1 MKILNMLT
9 WHSASL
15 WLVIT
20 TLAMADTGSKVSSEN
35 VDCGEGSVVSGET
48 CQVPPDQA
56 RYDHYRIYNVQFD
69 TDEQIKLFQKLEDES
84 DSLTFIGHAREIGQ
98 KLSIL
103 VAAHRVADF
112 ADLLKTYHIEHRVLT
127 YNFQDKIDSNL
138 REVLPDSIDPSK
150 LDWQHFFHLKTIYAW
165 LDQMAEKYSDRLTV
179 LDMGSSTQ
187 NNRIMGIKLSTNP
200 NNKAIFIEAGIHA
213 REWISPA
220 TATYIINE
228 LLTSQDAGVQ
238 KLARDYNWFVFPSVN
253 PDGYKYTFEHDRMWR
268 KNRQLFGTSR
278 GVDLNRNYPDH
289 WNSTGSSSDPT
300 RYDYAGPSAGSE
312 VETQRLIDF
321 IRSHAKKEQIKTYI
335 ALHSYSQMLM
345 FPYGH
350 TKERVYNYDDLQ
362 EFGKKAAA
370 AIKAESGRDY
380 VSGSLYETI
389 YPAGGGSM
397 DWAHAELEIPIAYTF
412 ELRGPPDSQDLF
424 ILPAVQIQPTA
435 SEAFTAIRTI
445 VEAAAEKGYYK

>member
-1 MKILNMLT
+1 M
-9 WHSASL
+9 S
-15 WLVIT
+15 
-20 TLAMADTGSKVSSEN
+20 
-35 VDCGEGSVVSGET
+35 VSGNKIEGVSGGS
-48 CQVPPDQA
+48 CVMKDQA
-56 RYDHYRIYNVQFD
+56 RYDYYRIYNVRFD
-69 TDEQIKLFQKLEDES
+69 NEEQIKLFQQLEEQS

-112 ADLLKTYHIEHRVLT
+112 ADLLETYKLEHRVLT
-127 YNFQDKIDSNL
+127 YNFQEKIDRNMG
-138 REVLPDSIDPSK
+138 EVLPEDTDVSK
-150 LDWQHFFHLKTIYAW
+150 YDWQHFFHLKTIYDWMDDLAS
-165 LDQMAEKYSDRLTV
+165 KYPDRLSV
-179 LDMGSSTQ
+179 LDMGTSTQ
-187 NNRIMGIKLSTNP
+187 GNAIKGVKLGQNP
-200 NNKAIFIEAGIHA
+200 ANKAIFIESGIHA
-213 REWISPA
+213 REWIAPA

-228 LLTSQDAGVQ
+228 LLTSKDERIQE
-238 KLARDYNWFVFPSVN
+238 LAKNFNWIVFPCVN

-268 KNRQLFGTSR
+268 KNRQLFGTCR

-312 VETQRLIDF
+312 LETQRLIEF
-321 IRSHAKKEQIKTYI
+321 IRGHVEKDQIKTYI

-345 FPYGH
+345 FPYGY
-350 TKERVYNYDDLQ
+350 TKDHVSNYDDLQ
-362 EFGKKAAA
+362 EFGKKASA

-380 VSGSLYETI
+380 ISGNLFETI
-389 YPAGGGSM
+389 YPSSGGSM
-397 DWAHAELEIPIAYTF
+397 DWAHAETGIPIAYTF

-424 ILPAVQIQPTA
+424 ILPAVEIQPTA

>member
-1 MKILNMLT
+1 MLT
-9 WHSASL
+9 WQVGARL
-15 WLVIT
+15 LVIPILT
-20 TLAMADTGSKVSSEN
+20 MAASGIKLECGDGICLIDAGSPP
-35 VDCGEGSVVSGET
+35 
-48 CQVPPDQA
+48 PPDQA

-69 TDEQIKLFQKLEDES
+69 NQEQIELFQKLEDQS

-103 VAAHRVADF
+103 VAAHRVSDF
-112 ADLLKTYHIEHRVLT
+112 ADLLKTYKLKHRVLT
-127 YNFQDKIDSNL
+127 YNFQEKIDRNMG
-138 REVLPDSIDPSK
+138 EVLPESIDATQY
-150 LDWQHFFHLKTIYAW
+150 DWQHFFHLKTIYGW
-165 LDQMAEKYSDRLTV
+165 MDVMAKKYPDLLTV
-179 LDMGSSTQ
+179 LDMGKSTQ
-187 NNRIMGIKLSTNP
+187 GHAIKGIKLASKP
-200 NNKAIFIEAGIHA
+200 DNKAIFIESGIHA
-213 REWISPA
+213 REWIAPA

-228 LLTSQDAGVQ
+228 LLTSQDAGVL
-238 KLARDYNWFVFPSVN
+238 KLAKNFNWIIFPCVN

-268 KNRQLFGTSR
+268 KNRQLFGTCR

-300 RYDYAGPSAGSE
+300 RYDFAGPSAGSE
-312 VETQRLIDF
+312 LETQCLLQF
-321 IRSHAKKEQIKTYI
+321 IRSNVQKEQIKTYI

-345 FPYGH
+345 FPYGY
-350 TKERVYNYDDLQ
+350 TKERVSNYDDLQ

-389 YPAGGGSM
+389 YPSSGGSM
-397 DWAHAELEIPIAYTF
+397 DWAHEEAGIPIAYTF

-424 ILPAVQIQPTA
+424 ILPAVEIQPTA

-445 VEAAAEKGYYK
+445 VEAADEKGYYN

>member
-1 MKILNMLT
+1 NMLT
-9 WHSASL
+9 SQIVAQ
-15 WLVIT
+15 WLVIPS
-20 TLAMADTGSKVSSEN
+20 LAMAASGTKLESGTCPLTKPADSG
-35 VDCGEGSVVSGET
+35 CGDAAT
-48 CQVPPDQA
+48 PPDQA
-56 RYDHYRIYNVQFD
+56 RYDNYRIYNVEFEN
-69 TDEQIKLFQKLEDES
+69 EQQIELFQKLEDQS

-112 ADLLKTYHIEHRVLT
+112 ADLLKTYKLKHRVLT
-127 YNFQDKIDSNL
+127 YNFQEKIDRNL
-138 REVLPDSIDPSK
+138 GEVQPESIDASQF
-150 LDWQHFFHLKTIYAW
+150 DWQHFFHLRTIYEW
-165 LDQMAEKYSDRLTV
+165 LDRMAEKFPQLTV
-179 LDMGSSTQ
+179 LDMGTSTQ
-187 NNRIMGIKLSTNP
+187 GNAIKGVKLVSNP
-200 NNKAIFIEAGIHA
+200 ANKAIFIESGIHA
-213 REWISPA
+213 REWIAPA

-228 LLTSQDAGVQ
+228 LLTSQDAQVQ
-238 KLARDYNWFVFPSVN
+238 KLAKEYNWIVFPCVN

-268 KNRQLFGTSR
+268 KNRQLFGTCR

-300 RYDYAGPSAGSE
+300 RYDFAGPSAGSE
-312 VETQRLIDF
+312 LETQRLMAF
-321 IRSHAKKEQIKTYI
+321 IRENVGKEQIKTYI

-345 FPYGH
+345 FPYGY
-350 TKERVYNYDDLQ
+350 TKERVSNYADLQ
-362 EFGKKAAA
+362 EFGQKASA

-389 YPAGGGSM
+389 YPSSGGSM
-397 DWAHAELEIPIAYTF
+397 DWAHSEAGIPVAYTF

-424 ILPAVQIQPTA
+424 ILPAVEIKPTA

>member
-1 MKILNMLT
+1 MA
-9 WHSASL
+9 ASGTNL
-15 WLVIT
+15 DSGICPV
-20 TLAMADTGSKVSSEN
+20 AGDSGCRGS
-35 VDCGEGSVVSGET
+35 
-48 CQVPPDQA
+48 PPDQA
-56 RYDHYRIYNVQFD
+56 RYDNYRIYNVEFENQ
-69 TDEQIKLFQKLEDES
+69 EQIELFQKLEEQS

-103 VAAHRVADF
+103 VAAHRVADI
-112 ADLLKTYHIEHRVLT
+112 ADLLKTYKVKHRVRQLSGEDRP
-127 YNFQDKIDSNL
+127 QSG
-138 REVLPDSIDPSK
+138 EVQPESIDASQ
-150 LDWQHFFHLKTIYAW
+150 LDWQHLFHLKTIYEW
-165 LDQMAEKYSDRLTV
+165 LDKMAEKYPNRVTV

-187 NNRIMGIKLSTNP
+187 GNAIKGVKLISNA
-200 NNKAIFIEAGIHA
+200 NNKAIFIESGIHA

-220 TATYIINE
+220 AATYIINQ
-228 LLTSQDAGVQ
+228 LLTSQDPKVQ
-238 KLARDYNWFVFPSVN
+238 QLAQNYNWIIFPSVN

-268 KNRQLFGTSR
+268 KNRQLFGTCR

-312 VETQRLIDF
+312 LETKRLIDF
-321 IRSHAKKEQIKTYI
+321 IRANADKEQIKTYI

-345 FPYGH
+345 FPYGY
-350 TKERVYNYDDLQ
+350 TKERVSNYDDLQ
-362 EFGKKAAA
+362 EFGKKASA

-380 VSGSLYETI
+380 VSGSLFETI
-389 YPAGGGSM
+389 YPSSGGSM
-397 DWAHAELEIPIAYTF
+397 DWAHSEAGIPIAYTF

-424 ILPAVQIQPTA
+424 ILPAVEIQPTA

>member
-1 MKILNMLT
+1 MEIYRILHTLK
-9 WHSASL
+9 WQL
-15 WLVIT
+15 RLRLLVIPLLT
-20 TLAMADTGSKVSSEN
+20 MAACGANTESVSDN
-35 VDCGEGSVVSGET
+35 TCGAVGAGK
-48 CQVPPDQA
+48 DQA

-69 TDEQIKLFQKLEDES
+69 NEEQIKLFQQLEKES

-112 ADLLKTYHIEHRVLT
+112 ADLLDTYKLQHRVLT
-127 YNFQDKIDSNL
+127 YNFQEKIDRNM
-138 REVLPDSIDPSK
+138 REVLPEHIDASK
-150 LDWQHFFHLKTIYAW
+150 YDWQHFFHLKTIYDWMDRMAAKYP
-165 LDQMAEKYSDRLTV
+165 DQLSV
-179 LDMGSSTQ
+179 LNLGSSTQ
-187 NNRIMGIKLSTNP
+187 GNDIKGVKVGNNP
-200 NNKAIFIEAGIHA
+200 ANKAIFIESGIHA
-213 REWISPA
+213 REWIAPA

-228 LLTSQDAGVQ
+228 LLNSTDDRVQ
-238 KLARDYNWFVFPSVN
+238 KLAKNYNWFVFPCVN

-268 KNRQLFGTSR
+268 KNRQLFGTCR

-300 RYDYAGPSAGSE
+300 RYDFAGPSAASE
-312 VETQRLIDF
+312 LETQRLIEF
-321 IRSHAKKEQIKTYI
+321 IRGNVEKEQIKTYI

-345 FPYGH
+345 FPYGY
-350 TKERVYNYDDLQ
+350 TKEHVSNYDDLQ
-362 EFGKKAAA
+362 EFGKKASA

-380 VSGSLYETI
+380 VSGNLYETI
-389 YPAGGGSM
+389 YPSSGGSM
-397 DWAHAELEIPIAYTF
+397 DWAHAEAGIPIAYTF

-424 ILPAVQIQPTA
+424 ILPAVEIQPTA